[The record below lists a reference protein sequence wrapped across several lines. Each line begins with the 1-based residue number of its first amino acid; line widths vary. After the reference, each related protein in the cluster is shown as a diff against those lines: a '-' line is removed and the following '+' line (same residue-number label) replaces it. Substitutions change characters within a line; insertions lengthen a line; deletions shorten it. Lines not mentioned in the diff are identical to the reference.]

1 MKRTHLSLLMEDFG
15 ENESRLLENAI
26 DIDASH
32 DGMASTCKAR
42 VQCFFADACRQVPY
56 SELGK
61 VTGDGRVLVDE
72 DLATNLAEEA
82 PRFYATLP
90 ADPAYGQS
98 GRPTLFTLAVLDAL
112 RGTGAGIVRGKW
124 VVKVGTLQRGIAVA
138 LERRRKM
145 TEAPPQ
151 AARQGGEM
159 IGQAILHELAGLP
172 FVPLTVEVEPEIFAI
187 QAEFYMNSVADP
199 AVHHERAPA
208 NGPWELDVPAG
219 DYRGGLRFVAGAHQE
234 HAWQGT
240 VYPPEC
246 QLLWAVG

>member
-1 MKRTHLSLLMEDFG
+1 MTLLFEESQSGPTTHALVIGVGSYRYVDDTSRPRVRALDLRSLTSPPESARLFADWLISEYHNESTPLGSLELLLSSASPRYWSSSRPIDVEVEPATMLNVKGAWDRWFTRCDRDEDNVAIFYFCGHGMKRTHLSLLMEDFG

-112 RGTGAGIVRGKW
+112 RGTGAGIVRG
-124 VVKVGTLQRGIAVA
+124 
-138 LERRRKM
+138 
-145 TEAPPQ
+145 
-151 AARQGGEM
+151 
-159 IGQAILHELAGLP
+159 
-172 FVPLTVEVEPEIFAI
+172 
-187 QAEFYMNSVADP
+187 
-199 AVHHERAPA
+199 
-208 NGPWELDVPAG
+208 
-219 DYRGGLRFVAGAHQE
+219 
-234 HAWQGT
+234 
-240 VYPPEC
+240 
-246 QLLWAVG
+246 